1 MICCIATENMNYL
14 DELTKLENKEDLTNY
29 EIEKFENKLK
39 NVELDAKMEIYIKN
53 RISKLKANL
62 VGTNYKKWDL
72 FIHDMEH
79 INNINEVV
87 SFLKKIDELKDK
99 TIDKKTLNNLEK
111 EYSSVVLPILHD
123 QEKVSKYYR
132 DLCIKEINKKMKVF
146 QNRIDRFINPE
157 FGKRIRELREEQKMS
172 LKDLE
177 YVSGVT
183 SSYIHRIEN
192 GLRKPSVE
200 KIEKLA
206 DALHADF
213 KELLDLL
220 NIGFILGDNKEENEE
235 LIEVIKK
242 NNFVIN
248 GEKLSKEKNKILEKI
263 IESIIE
269 NDIDTVIDMMENF
282 KK

>member
-1 MICCIATENMNYL
+1 MNYL
-14 DELTKLENKEDLTNY
+14 DELTKLENKPNLTNY
-29 EIEKFENKLK
+29 EIEQFEYAIKNK
-39 NVELDAKMEIYIKN
+39 EFDAKMEQYIKN
-53 RISKLKANL
+53 RITKLKSKLVGANY
-62 VGTNYKKWDL
+62 TKWDL
-72 FIHDMEH
+72 FIHDMEK
-79 INNINEVV
+79 IEGIDNVL
-87 SFLKKIDELKDK
+87 SFLKRIDECKDE
-99 TIDKKTLNNLEK
+99 TIDKKTLKELEH
-111 EYSSVVLPILHD
+111 EYSTNILPTLHD
-123 QEKVSKYYR
+123 QEKVSQYYR
-132 DLCIKEINKKMKVF
+132 DLCIREINKKIKVF

-177 YVSGVT
+177 FVSGVT

-220 NIGFILGDNKEENEE
+220 NIGFILEENKEEE
-235 LIEVIKK
+235 LLDIIKR
-242 NNFVIN
+242 NSFVIN
-248 GEKLSKEKNKILEKI
+248 GEKLSKEKNQILEKI
-263 IESIIE
+263 IEAILI
-269 NDIDTVIDMMENF
+269 NDVDDVIDNMEKF